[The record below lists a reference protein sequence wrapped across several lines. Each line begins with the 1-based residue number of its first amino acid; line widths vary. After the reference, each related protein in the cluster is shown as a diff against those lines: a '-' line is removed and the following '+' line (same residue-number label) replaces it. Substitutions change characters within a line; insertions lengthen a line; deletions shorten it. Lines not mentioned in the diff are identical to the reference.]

1 MKFATFIVPALCL
14 QNQFGVHM
22 HTSVSA
28 VAKAFLQAMEFKRTL
43 RVCNAYPYP
52 TALHVFH
59 GEDQL
64 TEDEAMTYKS
74 CRDFHIE
81 LQPGD
86 NLLFKVGDIEA
97 GTFSVS
103 DLPNNDAVMMLIIYR
118 HDTHSTAVS
127 FESHVYA
134 NLLNSQLAVVD
145 TYKGPEMAT
154 LRIEDRSKETADETV
169 HKTEDLRFDTVVA
182 LNPGRY
188 DVVLAFEGETVATE
202 SLVAINRESYVVMRT
217 GVKATE
223 GSTYAQELVVFPHS
237 DPSLIGAAW
246 LPCALALLMLN

>member
-1 MKFATFIVPALCL
+1 MKFAALFAPVLSL
-14 QNQFGVHM
+14 QSLSGVQ
-22 HTSVSA
+22 TSASV
-28 VAKAFLQAMEFKRTL
+28 VAKAFLKAMEFKRTL

-52 TALHVFH
+52 SAMHVFH
-59 GEDQL
+59 GEEEL
-64 TEDEAMTYKS
+64 TKEEAMTYKT

-86 NLLFKVGDIEA
+86 NILFKVADIEA

-118 HDTHSTAVS
+118 HDSFSTAVA

-134 NLLNSQLAVVD
+134 NLLNAQMAVVD
-145 TYKGPEMAT
+145 TYQGPEKAM
-154 LRIEDRSKETADETV
+154 LRIEDRTGTDKHRPA
-169 HKTEDLRFDTVVA
+169 KTEDLRFDTVVA

-188 DVVLAFEGETVATE
+188 DVVLLREGETVATE
-202 SLVAINRESYVVMRT
+202 SLVAVNRESYVVMRT
-217 GVKATE
+217 GVKANE

-237 DPSLIGAAW
+237 DPALVGAALW
-246 LPCALALLMLN
+246 QGFALALLLLN